1 MLNLLINSDTIN
13 PFKNVITASDLRN
26 FMLKYYEK
34 KYSNLTMDM
43 QANADYMMKIADDKY
58 ISQKVNPRVFGK
70 QFGFILTHSKTPFRL
85 IDTISLG
92 RGIVYKF
99 NFTKLRDYMEQIQIY
114 DVKTE
119 KPLCKVYSPCYL
131 SIVGKPFSDPQLMDR
146 LYCDFVFYDF
156 IRNKEDDNV
165 FYDKWK
171 QTPPS
176 MVYISVLA
184 LPSEKSMSLTDAEI
198 LNSKNLRINLD
209 TDEDFI
215 KTSATKL
222 FQRFINFLQKILEL
236 KGALNEYVSS
246 ALLQIRCYLNVLNFG
261 NDMERF
267 LFASDLGSKKRS
279 HGKIIYHLSMKK
291 IKQFLITKLDKQRD
305 IQFKQL
311 DIQGRTPDQEYEDFT
326 DTDPSMDDEKERYEI
341 YKRDLKKRKRNLDM
355 ANWRKRHKYGKH
367 NNSEDGEKKEAL
379 RNWEQEDIED
389 RTNGINDQEKADV
402 IKHLHSFHLVAQR
415 NG

>member
-13 PFKNVITASDLRN
+13 PFHNVITASDLRN
-26 FMLKYYEK
+26 FMIKYYEK

-43 QANADYMMKIADDKY
+43 QANADYMMKIADDKH

-70 QFGFILTHSKTPFRL
+70 HFGFILTHSKTPFKL
-85 IDTISLG
+85 IDIISLG
-92 RGIVYKF
+92 RGLVYKF
-99 NFTKLRDYMEQIQIY
+99 NFTKLRKYMEQIRIY

-119 KPLCKVYSPCYL
+119 KPQCKVYSPCYL
-131 SIVGKPFSDPQLMDR
+131 SIVDEPFSDPQLMDR
-146 LYCDFVFYDF
+146 LYCDFFFYDF
-156 IRNKEDDNV
+156 IRNKDDDNV

-171 QTPPS
+171 QTPPG
-176 MVYISVLA
+176 MVFISVLS
-184 LPSEKSMSLTDAEI
+184 LPSEMSMSLTDAEI
-198 LNSKNLRINLD
+198 LDSKNLRINLD
-209 TDEDFI
+209 ADEAFI

-236 KGALNEYVSS
+236 KDALNEDVSS
-246 ALLQIRCYLNVLNFG
+246 ALLQIRCWLNVLNFG
-261 NDMERF
+261 ADMERF
-267 LFASDLGSKKRS
+267 LFASELGSKKRS
-279 HGKIIYHLSMKK
+279 NGKIIYHLAMEK

-326 DTDPSMDDEKERYEI
+326 DTDPSIDEKKDRYEI
-341 YKRDLKKRKRNLDM
+341 YKRDLKKRKWNLDM

-367 NNSEDGEKKEAL
+367 NGEDCEKKEAL

-402 IKHLHSFHLVAQR
+402 IKHLHSYHLAAQR
-415 NG
+415 KG